1 MTRQPSDAEIW
12 EAVQRCRPPSSNFPD
27 GSRMPEA
34 LAIVAVS
41 DLLSVEP
48 ERVRDVI
55 AMRATT
61 LGVG

>member
-12 EAVQRCRPPSSNFPD
+12 EAVQRCRFPDFPD
-27 GSRMPEA
+27 GSRMAEA

-55 AMRATT
+55 AFSEK
-61 LGVG
+61 